1 MRPAYKNDATYHP
14 LIAAM
19 HLKKEYSPSKRANV
33 VVIETAHDLD
43 DMEYEARD
51 EYMMNL
57 LADLHDL
64 RKQAERKFGKI
75 DRIDIRAH

>member
-1 MRPAYKNDATYHP
+1 MQSVQKKEVSIHP
-14 LIAAM
+14 LVSAM
-19 HLKKEYSPSKRANV
+19 HLKKDYSNTLENV

-43 DMEYEARD
+43 EMEYSARD

-64 RKQAERKFGKI
+64 RMQAERKFGKI